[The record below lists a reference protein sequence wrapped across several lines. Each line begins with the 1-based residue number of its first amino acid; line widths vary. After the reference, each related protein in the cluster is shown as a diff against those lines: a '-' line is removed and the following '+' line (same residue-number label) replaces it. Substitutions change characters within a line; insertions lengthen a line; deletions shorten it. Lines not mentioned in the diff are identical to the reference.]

1 MNEINI
7 EYKPTNNMKLDKKA
21 LLYLDIIQ
29 RIALESYCV
38 RLQVG
43 SLIAKEDNIISYG
56 YNGTP
61 SGSLNCCEEEIDG
74 ELVTLRTVLHS
85 ESNAIT
91 KACKSPISTV
101 GATMYCTHAC
111 CVDCAKLIIQSGI
124 KTFIYVEN
132 YRDLNG
138 IDLLLKYNIKVL
150 KQNSKT
156 RRLELLSKKA

>member
-7 EYKPTNNMKLDKKA
+7 EYKPANNMKLDKKA

-61 SGSLNCCEEEIDG
+61 SGSLNCC
-74 ELVTLRTVLHS
+74 
-85 ESNAIT
+85 
-91 KACKSPISTV
+91 
-101 GATMYCTHAC
+101 
-111 CVDCAKLIIQSGI
+111 
-124 KTFIYVEN
+124 
-132 YRDLNG
+132 
-138 IDLLLKYNIKVL
+138 
-150 KQNSKT
+150 
-156 RRLELLSKKA
+156 